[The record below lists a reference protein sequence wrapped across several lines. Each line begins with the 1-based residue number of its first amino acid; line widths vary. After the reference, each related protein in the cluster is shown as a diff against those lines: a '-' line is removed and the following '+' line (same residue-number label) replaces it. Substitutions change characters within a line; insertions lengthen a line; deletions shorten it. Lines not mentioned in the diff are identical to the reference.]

1 MITLIGTGH
10 IFDLSTAL
18 TEIFDEKL
26 PDTIC
31 VELDIQRY
39 NALIIKNTNP
49 KEYMKARKNIPFIYK
64 ILARFQDNM
73 AKEYGVNAGDEML
86 TAVRYAQSHQI
97 PLEFLDMNAQKLF
110 SNMLK
115 SMSIS
120 EKFKLLLSGFGGFF
134 VSKKR
139 VESELKKIENEFDK
153 YIEQIA
159 EKLPTIKRTLIDER
173 NEYMAKN
180 LVKLTDEKQKIVAC
194 IGDGHSSGISK
205 LLDQKDI
212 EYEIIRLSE
221 LRSRIVESDATSAS
235 FTMEYKEP

>member
-86 TAVRYAQSHQI
+86 TAARYAQSHQI

-194 IGDGHSSGISK
+194 IGDGHIHGISK
-205 LLDQKDI
+205 LLDQKKI

-235 FTMEYKEP
+235 FIMEYKEP